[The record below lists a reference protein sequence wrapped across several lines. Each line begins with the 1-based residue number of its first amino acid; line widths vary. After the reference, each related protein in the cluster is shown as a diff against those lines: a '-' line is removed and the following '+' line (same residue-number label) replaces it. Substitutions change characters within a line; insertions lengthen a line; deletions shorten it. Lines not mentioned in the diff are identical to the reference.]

1 VHFVG
6 RHVHDA
12 DDTTRFGWSG
22 TGIVV
27 RFRGTGI
34 AVTLD
39 DPARYYS
46 VVVDGQVG
54 PRLAT
59 SPGEQEYVLAQ
70 GLADAEHVV
79 ELYRRTEGSYG
90 STRFFGVRIDGEL
103 LPPPAVSRR
112 IEVLGDSITCGYGNE
127 GPDETCDFSA
137 DTENHYL
144 TYEALAA
151 RALGAELSTIAWSG
165 KGVVYNYGTNV
176 DEPLPA
182 LHRRALPR
190 DPTSLLDLSWQPD
203 VVVINLGTN
212 DFSTGG
218 DPPEALFVDAYIAL
232 LQALRADYPG
242 ALILGTLAP
251 KLFGDD
257 QTRAETYIQS
267 AIAARV
273 AAGDARVKQV
283 DISTPSTGFGC
294 DYHPSLATHQAMSER
309 LISVLKQEL
318 GW

>member
-1 VHFVG
+1 M
-6 RHVHDA
+6 
-12 DDTTRFGWSG
+12 
-22 TGIVV
+22 V
-27 RFRGTGI
+27 RFRGTGL

-59 SPGEQEYVLAQ
+59 SSGEQEYVLAA
-70 GLADAEHVV
+70 GLPDAEHLV

-90 STRFFGVRIDGEL
+90 STRFISVRIDGEL
-103 LPPPAVSRR
+103 LPPPVVSRR

-127 GPDETCDFSA
+127 GPDQYCNFSA
-137 DTENHYL
+137 ETENHYL
-144 TYEALAA
+144 TYAALAA

-176 DEPLPA
+176 DEPLPE

-190 DPTSLLDLSWQPD
+190 DPASLLDLRWQPD
-203 VVVINLGTN
+203 VVLINLGTN

-218 DPPEALFVDAYIAL
+218 DPPQALFVSAYTGL
-232 LQALRADYPG
+232 LEALRADYPG
-242 ALILGTLAP
+242 ALILSTVAP

-257 QTRAETYIQS
+257 QVRAETYIQ
-267 AIAARV
+267 AAVADRV
-273 AAGDARVKQV
+273 GQGDARVKQV
-283 DISTPSTGFGC
+283 DISTASTGFGC
-294 DYHPSLATHQAMSER
+294 DGHPSLATHRAMSER
-309 LISVLKQEL
+309 LVSVLKQEL